1 MSRLL
6 ADTGDIAVL
15 IPIIAIAVGGLI
27 AITSMLINHQ
37 RKMAE
42 LLRNDARSQPGL
54 ADEIRAMRGEMAD
67 LRDRVNQQTLTIES
81 SRAPLRPPTVPEVS
95 ERLRD

>member
-1 MSRLL
+1 
-6 ADTGDIAVL
+6 VL
-15 IPIIAIAVGGLI
+15 IPIIAIATGGLI

-42 LLRNDARSQPGL
+42 LLRSDAQNQPGL

-67 LRDRVNQQTLTIES
+67 LRDRVNQQTLSIEN
-81 SRAPLRPPTVPEVS
+81 SRSPQRPPAVPEVS